1 MKRMRISTV
10 LFIVALVVVLT
21 DAFIS
26 PTQQRVQ
33 QQHHYSY
40 PPPTPSTTTLL
51 KALPEFIYNH
61 PSVMLS
67 DGLSAATYMTTQ
79 DDFNSA
85 MSAGNGPLGA
95 LRTFF
100 IVITAAVFGVT
111 ALVYLTAA
119 FLVPRAAE
127 QLEKD
132 TKRLQPGL
140 WEEYQEKLEDGE
152 TMVNRPE
159 LLQELGKELTFCNG
173 HSTTWI
179 QTIDIY
185 DSRYMVHTCTN
196 IS

>member
-1 MKRMRISTV
+1 MRISTV

-26 PTQQRVQ
+26 PTQRRVH

-51 KALPEFIYNH
+51 KALPEFIYN

-79 DDFNSA
+79 DEFNSA

-100 IVITAAVFGVT
+100 IVITAAVFGIT

-159 LLQELGKELTFCNG
+159 LLQELGKELNFCNG

-179 QTIDIY
+179 VIY
-185 DSRYMVHTCTN
+185 DYDMTADIWFHTCTN

>member
-1 MKRMRISTV
+1 MIPNFTMNRMRISTV

-40 PPPTPSTTTLL
+40 SPPTPSTTTLL
-51 KALPEFIYNH
+51 KALPEFIYT

-79 DDFNSA
+79 DEFNSA

-100 IVITAAVFGVT
+100 IVITAAVFGIT
-111 ALVYLTAA
+111 ALIYLTAA

-140 WEEYQEKLEDGE
+140 WEEYQEKL
-152 TMVNRPE
+152 RSA
-159 LLQELGKELTFCNG
+159 LKGKFGILVSEYLPG
-173 HSTTWI
+173 IISTSSASKVQVSTV
-179 QTIDIY
+179 
-185 DSRYMVHTCTN
+185 S
-196 IS
+196 S